1 MGKKSPKPTDFMRLY
16 DSIIQSLMEVVTL
29 PGIEGDHD
37 LLDELSAQQLAFQAF
52 RCFYIAQ
59 VYVNEKKW
67 AEAMALYD
75 RVLERAK
82 EALKAMSVL
91 EKGKKFDFVSVSSVE
106 ALVETIA
113 FNRYRVHA
121 SAVMDRVQKADKPQA
136 VVDTTVPLL
145 ERLNL
150 YVDDPDL
157 KALSKDKS
165 NQKVP
170 PFTSSYP
177 PSFEPVPFK
186 PVFFDLALNHVEFPS
201 LENKLGQKPSQQ
213 KAGISGLISNWWGW
227 GGKK

>member
-1 MGKKSPKPTDFMRLY
+1 MRLY

-37 LLDELSAQQLAFQAF
+37 LLDELSAQKVAFQAF

-75 RVLERAK
+75 RVLERAN
-82 EALKAMSVL
+82 EALKSMNLL
-91 EKGKKFDFVSVSSVE
+91 EKCKKFDFVSISAVE

-113 FNRYRVHA
+113 FNRYRVHS
-121 SAVMDRVQKADKPQA
+121 SAVLDGVRKADEAKSSA
-136 VVDTTVPLL
+136 DVDATVPLL
-145 ERLNL
+145 ERLNV
-150 YVDDPDL
+150 YYDDPAL
-157 KALSKDKS
+157 RSLSKDKS
-165 NQKVP
+165 NQRVP
-170 PFTSSYP
+170 PFTSKYP

-186 PVFFDLALNHVEFPS
+186 PVFFDLALNHLDFPS

>member
-1 MGKKSPKPTDFMRLY
+1 MRLY

-29 PGIEGDHD
+29 PGIEGDHA
-37 LLDELSAQQLAFQAF
+37 LLEELSAQKVAFQAF

-75 RVLERAK
+75 RVLERAN
-82 EALKAMSVL
+82 EALKAMRVL
-91 EKGKKFDFVSVSSVE
+91 EAIKFDFVSVSAVE

-113 FNRYRVHA
+113 FNRYRVHS
-121 SAVMDRVQKADKPQA
+121 SAVLDGVRKVDEATKSA
-136 VVDTTVPLL
+136 VDVDTTVPLL
-145 ERLNL
+145 ERLDL
-150 YVDDPDL
+150 YYVDPAL
-157 KALSKDKS
+157 SSLSKDKP

-186 PVFFDLALNHVEFPS
+186 PVFFDLALNHLEFPS

-213 KAGISGLISNWWGW
+213 KAGISGLISNWWSW